1 MSALR
6 RPTPADIGVVE
17 TVRDA
22 QVAVTLRAVVVE
34 LQRLA
39 EAADARG
46 LESIAG
52 GIRSEQARLA
62 GLLGRAS

>member
-52 GIRSEQARLA
+52 GIRSERARLA